1 MTTTDTP
8 LVLLWINEA
17 GPYRQALTEV
27 RLDARVEMIHVPLTE
42 EPTPDLLARG
52 EAMLAF
58 RAGPGLLGRMPRL
71 CWLQALTEP
80 LPAEHPF
87 WSTAGITVL
96 PHIGG
101 LHPGRDHSVAALFA
115 DNLERFLAGRPLRE
129 TVDRAR
135 GY

>member
-1 MTTTDTP
+1 MTTTNTP

-17 GPYRQALTEV
+17 GPYRQELT
-27 RLDARVEMIHVPLTE
+27 RAGLDARVEMIHVPLTE
-42 EPTPDLLARG
+42 EP
-52 EAMLAF
+52 
-58 RAGPGLLGRMPRL
+58 
-71 CWLQALTEP
+71 
-80 LPAEHPF
+80 F
-87 WSTAGITVL
+87 WSTEGITVL

-101 LHPGRDHSVAALFA
+101 LQPGRDHIVAALFA

>member
-1 MTTTDTP
+1 MTTTNTP
-8 LVLLWINEA
+8 LVLLWINDA

-27 RLDARVEMIHVPLTE
+27 RLDARVEVIHVPLTE
-42 EPTPDLLARG
+42 ELTPDLLARG
-52 EAMLAF
+52 AAMLAF

-71 CWLQALTEP
+71 CWLEALTEP

>member
-8 LVLLWINEA
+8 LVLLWINDA

-27 RLDARVEMIHVPLTE
+27 RLDARVEVIHVPLTE
-42 EPTPDLLARG
+42 ELTPDLLARG
-52 EAMLAF
+52 AAMLAF

-71 CWLQALTEP
+71 CWLEALTEP